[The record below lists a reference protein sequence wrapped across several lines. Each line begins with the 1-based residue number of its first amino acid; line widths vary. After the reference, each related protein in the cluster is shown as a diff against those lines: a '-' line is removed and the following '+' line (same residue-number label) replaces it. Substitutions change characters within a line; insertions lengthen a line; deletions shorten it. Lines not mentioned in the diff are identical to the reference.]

1 MDCISRLINERNT
14 AQATPAM
21 NHAILLLDGPPAPK
35 QQKDP
40 TLGMKQD
47 ERQQKD
53 QILRVHTSGV
63 VVLTATEA
71 ILGNVL
77 EVAGG
82 TEEGSAQAAFKRNQA
97 TVASLYSERG
107 ADREDSD
114 TQLQRLEQYSEYDLE
129 SSYYEDYQG
138 DDYLGSDGASQ
149 GDIDDETTHDEESE
163 GNLDSEEEP
172 LRDLHELV
180 NDQLMEDIELGF
192 IIYRDPPDPSVLS
205 QLDVPPPTQG
215 AKKRPRTNTETF
227 SAKRFKGP
235 VMSQIFG
242 ANAKSMSSR
251 RL

>member
-1 MDCISRLINERNT
+1 MDCISRLINEQNT
-14 AQATPAM
+14 PRDTPAT
-21 NHAILLLDGPPAPK
+21 NHAILLLEGPLLPK
-35 QQKDP
+35 HQKDP
-40 TLGMKQD
+40 TSGMKQD

-53 QILRVHTSGV
+53 QILRIHTSGV

-77 EVAGG
+77 EVAGS

-107 ADREDSD
+107 SNREDLD
-114 TQLQRLEQYSEYDLE
+114 AQLQRLEQYSDYDLE
-129 SSYYEDYQG
+129 TSYYGDYQG

-149 GDIDDETTHDEESE
+149 RDIDDETTHDEESE
-163 GNLDSEEEP
+163 GDLDSEEP

-192 IIYRDPPDPSVLS
+192 MMYRDPPDPSVLS
-205 QLDVPPPTQG
+205 RLDVPAPTPG
-215 AKKRPRTNTETF
+215 VKKRPRTNTETF